1 MMSLYLVMA
10 LVLGLGQAAPTK
22 KGAVERVKVHAKSL
36 EGNLEGD
43 SADRDVF
50 IYVPPSYA
58 SNRNQRYPVVYLL
71 HGYGLTAERWM
82 TFANLAETAD
92 KDIAAGT
99 MQEMILVNPDAFT
112 KWNGS
117 MYSVSATTGDWE
129 AFIAEDLVAYVDS
142 HYRTIPNRMSRGL
155 GGHSMGGYGTVR
167 IGMKRPDVFS
177 SLYIMSAC
185 CLLSNAGAGAQG
197 NRGGERGATAPTNTS
212 STSAPAR
219 GGRGGGNRGGGF
231 ANAGSAQAAA
241 WASNP
246 NNPPNYFDLPVKD
259 GVPQPLIVAK
269 YAANS
274 PLVMID
280 QYVTNLK
287 KYTAIMGD
295 VGLQDTL
302 AASNKQM
309 DQIFTDFGVKHTF
322 ETYEGDHTNRVK
334 ERFELKVLP
343 FFSGNLLS
351 KPPKR

>member
-1 MMSLYLVMA
+1 MTVYLA
-10 LVLGLGQAAPTK
+10 LALIVGVAQTNAPTS
-22 KGAVERVKVHAKSL
+22 KGTVEHITVHGKSL

-43 SADRDVF
+43 SPDREVLV
-50 IYVPPSYA
+50 YLPPSYA
-58 SNRNQRYPVVYLL
+58 TNRNQRFPAVYLL

-82 TFANLAETAD
+82 TFSNLAENAD

-99 MQEMILVNPDAFT
+99 MKEMILVSPDAFT
-112 KWNGS
+112 KYNGS
-117 MYSVSATTGDWE
+117 MYSASSTIGDWE
-129 AFIAEDLVAYVDS
+129 TFIAENLVSFIDG
-142 HYRTIPNRMSRGL
+142 HYRTIADRMSRGL
-155 GGHSMGGYGTVR
+155 GGHSMGGYGTIR

-185 CLLSNAGAGAQG
+185 CLLN
-197 NRGGERGATAPTNTS
+197 NGGG
-212 STSAPAR
+212 
-219 GGRGGGNRGGGF
+219 GGGNRAAAAPAETPGQGARGQRAGGRGAGF

-246 NNPPNYFDLPVKD
+246 NNPPQFFDLPVKD

-287 KYTAIMGD
+287 KYHAIMGE
-295 VGLQDTL
+295 VGTQDNL

-309 DQIFTDFGVKHTF
+309 DQILTDFGVKHTF

-343 FFSGNLLS
+343 FFSKNLS
-351 KPPKR
+351 F